1 MSRKIAGIVGETKR
15 MKFRAAEL
23 EQIVVAKAVMTEREL
38 AMSLELGRRVRGW
51 RHSESVGRMASG

>member
-1 MSRKIAGIVGETKR
+1 MGETKR

-38 AMSLELGRRVRGW
+38 AMSLELGLRVRGW